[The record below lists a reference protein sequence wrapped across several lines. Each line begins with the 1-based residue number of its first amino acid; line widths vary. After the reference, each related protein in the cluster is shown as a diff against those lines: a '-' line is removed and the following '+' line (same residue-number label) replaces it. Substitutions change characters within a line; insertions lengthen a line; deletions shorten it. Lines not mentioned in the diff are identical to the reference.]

1 MVKYEFVLPHSH
13 VKIEVIS
20 LMRAFM
26 SNRVKHVGL
35 ENRIPFINAARSAQL
50 RAEIDTIIDGQ
61 IDKWYETVPY
71 AAHLEGKTVDS
82 TYYQRHLIETAW
94 RIRLLR
100 VAESKALAE
109 IAKRSPEAAQIWA
122 NYEREE
128 MLHDEL
134 FIQDLER
141 AGVSRE
147 QFLATE
153 PYLSTKLL
161 AGYFSYLLDHEG
173 PLGVVAYSYLVEYV
187 NVKLEP
193 RKIEALKE
201 SVGESNIAGQI
212 SHSHT
217 DINDDHPGEVW
228 AAIRHLVR
236 SEDDID
242 ALKRYLDEHQT
253 VLALYFKE
261 LYEDKIAATLKAAA

>member
-1 MVKYEFVLPHSH
+1 
-13 VKIEVIS
+13 
-20 LMRAFM
+20 M
-26 SNRVKHVGL
+26 S
-35 ENRIPFINAARSAQL
+35 AAASAHLRS
-50 RAEIDTIIDGQ
+50 EIDSLIDRQ
-61 IDKWYETVPY
+61 IDQWYETVPY
-71 AAHLEGKTVDS
+71 AAHLEGKSVDS
-82 TYYQRHLIETAW
+82 EYYQRHLIETAW

-100 VAESKALAE
+100 VSESKALAE
-109 IAKRSPEAAQIWA
+109 IAKRSPEAAQVWA

-134 FIQDLER
+134 FIQDLAR

-161 AGYFSYLLDHEG
+161 TGFFSYLLDHEG

-193 RKIEALKE
+193 RKLQALKE
-201 SVGESNIAGQI
+201 SVGEAKIVGQV

-228 AAIRHLVR
+228 QALRHLIR
-236 SEDDID
+236 SDEDVQN
-242 ALKRYLDEHQT
+242 LKRYLAEHQA

-261 LYEDKIAATLKAAA
+261 LHDDKILNTQLKVA